1 MKVKYRTH
9 LENQDDREDLDDQ
22 VVHIIHTGNVADP
35 DIGVGILAQ
44 RIIAV

>member
-9 LENQDDREDLDDQ
+9 LENRDDREGLDVQ
-22 VVHIIHTGNVADP
+22 LVHIIHTGNVVDP

-44 RIIAV
+44 RTIVV